1 MAKTGKHELYH
12 QSSHV
17 RETNT
22 HNLPPR
28 VTQLDWSFR
37 ALPSHLNNLIYPL
50 TAARMKAQTLSS
62 GKARLRKRSIYF
74 QRHLYIFFFI
84 NFIAWTHETMI
95 KAMHRSWF
103 YLPRTKKTSASIF
116 TSKASLNSNPTWE
129 IQSKLHD
136 LFKCFMII
144 RILSLYWS

>member
-28 VTQLDWSFR
+28 VTQLDWSCR

-62 GKARLRKRSIYF
+62 GKPRIRKRTIYF
-74 QRHLYIFFFI
+74 SKASLYLFFLLI
-84 NFIAWTHETMI
+84 LLPELMI

-116 TSKASLNSNPTWE
+116 TSEASLNSNPTWE

-144 RILSLYWS
+144 RILSVYWS